1 MLTLTIWWATI
12 VLELAILLRAFK
24 TGAFKEFPSFCIY
37 LGCVL
42 LSSASGYVVYRMR
55 PLQYQY
61 WYWTWEFVC
70 VIAGYN
76 VVLEIVERGLA
87 SHDGARKIL
96 RNVALWGF
104 AVIVAFVAIHSM
116 LFRHSNA
123 LISSVEVE
131 RDLRTAEALL
141 LAAVMGVV
149 AYYGI
154 AIGRS
159 LKGIVVGYG
168 LCVATIVITH
178 SMRSFLGAWFQ
189 DYFSAIR
196 SWSYLL
202 SLLIWTYA
210 LWSYQPSP
218 APKRL
223 GDSGPDYDALAMTT
237 KEAVET
243 VREQLGKAARQ

>member
-24 TGAFKEFPSFCIY
+24 TGAFREFPFFCIY

-42 LSSASGYVVYRMR
+42 LSSASGYMVYQMR
-55 PLQYQY
+55 PSLYQY

-76 VVLEIVERGLA
+76 VVLEVVERGLA
-87 SHDGARKIL
+87 SHDGARKMV
-96 RNVALWGF
+96 RSVALWGF
-104 AVIVAFVAIHSM
+104 AVIVAYVAIHSM
-116 LFRHSNA
+116 LLRHSSV

-131 RDLRTAEALL
+131 RELRTAEALL
-141 LAAVMGVV
+141 LAAIMGAVV
-149 AYYGI
+149 YYRV
-154 AIGRS
+154 AVTRS

-178 SMRSFLGAWFQ
+178 SMRSYLGPWFQ

-196 SWSYLL
+196 SWSYLF
-202 SLLIWTYA
+202 SLLIWTFA
-210 LWSYQPSP
+210 LWSYQPNP
-218 APKRL
+218 VPKGL
-223 GDSGPDYDALAMTT
+223 GDSGTDYDVLAMTT
-237 KEAVET
+237 REAVES

>member
-1 MLTLTIWWATI
+1 MLTLIIWWATI
-12 VLELAILLRAFK
+12 ALELAILLRAFK
-24 TGAFKEFPSFCIY
+24 TGASKEFPFFCLY

-42 LSSASGYVVYRMR
+42 LSSASGYIVYRKR

-76 VVLEIVERGLA
+76 VVLEVVERGLA
-87 SHDGARKIL
+87 SHEGARKIL

-104 AVIVAFVAIHSM
+104 AVIVAYVAIHSM
-116 LFRHSNA
+116 LLRHANA
-123 LISSVEVE
+123 WISSVEVE

-141 LAAVMGVV
+141 LAAIMGAVV
-149 AYYGI
+149 YYRV
-154 AIGRS
+154 AVARS

-178 SMRSFLGAWFQ
+178 SLRSYLGPWFQ
-189 DYFSAIR
+189 DYFSMIR
-196 SWSYLL
+196 SWSYLF
-202 SLLIWTYA
+202 SLLIWTFA
-210 LWSYQPSP
+210 LWAYQPS
-218 APKRL
+218 AVPKRP
-223 GDSGPDYDALAMTT
+223 GNSGTDYDALRTT
-237 KEAVET
+237 TREAVES

>member
-1 MLTLTIWWATI
+1 MLTFIVWWATI
-12 VLELAILLRAFK
+12 VLELAILLRALK
-24 TGAFKEFPSFCIY
+24 TGALREFPFFCIY

-42 LSSASGYVVYRMR
+42 LSSASGYVVFRMR

-76 VVLEIVERGLA
+76 VVLGVVERGLV
-87 SHDGARKIL
+87 SHDGARKAF
-96 RNVALWGF
+96 RNVALWFFG
-104 AVIVAFVAIHSM
+104 AIVGYVAIHSM
-116 LFRHSNA
+116 LLRHSNA